1 MAFVIKPDGNR
12 RKGKPGD
19 GKFADMQ
26 LFPMTFQRDLSHA
39 FQCSL
44 AASNS
49 FK

>member
-1 MAFVIKPDGNR
+1 
-12 RKGKPGD
+12 
-19 GKFADMQ
+19 MQ